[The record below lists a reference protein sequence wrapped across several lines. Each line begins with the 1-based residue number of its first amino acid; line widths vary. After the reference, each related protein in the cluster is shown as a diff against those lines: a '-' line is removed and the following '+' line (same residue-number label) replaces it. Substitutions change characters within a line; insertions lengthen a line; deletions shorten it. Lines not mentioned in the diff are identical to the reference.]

1 MVERLLIVGASGH
14 AHAVLAL
21 LRRLG
26 THRVMGL
33 IDDTRPAGGLVHGLP
48 VLGGVADL
56 PQLCAAYG
64 FDQVVIAIGDNGR
77 RQQISDQLRRRLP
90 QLRWPVLVDPTAVVA
105 EPARLG
111 EGTVILPLAHVGPGA
126 RLGPGCLL
134 NTRSSL
140 DHDGQMEPFS
150 SLAPGVH
157 CGGRVQI
164 GERAAVGLGASVV
177 QHVRVGADT
186 VVGAG
191 AVVLD
196 SLPPQVVAHGVPARV
211 VRSRSPLEA
220 YL

>member
-14 AHAVLAL
+14 AQAVLAL
-21 LRRLG
+21 LRR
-26 THRVMGL
+26 RADYQVMGL
-33 IDDTRPAGGLVHGLP
+33 IDDTRPAGGLVYGLP
-48 VLGGVADL
+48 VLGAVAEL

-64 FDQVVIAIGDNGR
+64 LDQVVIAIGDNAS
-77 RQQISDQLRRRLP
+77 RQRISEALRRRLP

-105 EPARLG
+105 EPSRLG
-111 EGTVILPLAHVGPGA
+111 EGTVVLPLAHVGPGA

-157 CGGRVQI
+157 CGGQVQI

-177 QHVRVGADT
+177 QRVRVGADT

-196 SLPPQVVAHGVPARV
+196 SLPERVVAHGVPARV
-211 VRSRSPLEA
+211 VRSREPMES

>member
-77 RQQISDQLRRRLP
+77 RQQITDQLRRRLP

-105 EPARLG
+105 EPARL
-111 EGTVILPLAHVGPGA
+111 
-126 RLGPGCLL
+126 
-134 NTRSSL
+134 
-140 DHDGQMEPFS
+140 GQMEPFS